1 MIMIIVVII
10 IIIIIIII
18 ITVTITI
25 ITMGIND
32 SNIDN
37 DNDNI
42 IQYKFDLPL
51 LLSSVQALLHCLS
64 TGYKEWRGSCK
75 ETVGPI
81 GYSRL
86 ICGLFVS
93 YKMKIGIL
101 HIV

>member
-1 MIMIIVVII
+1 
-10 IIIIIIII
+10 
-18 ITVTITI
+18 
-25 ITMGIND
+25 MGIND
-32 SNIDN
+32 SNIDNDNDN

-86 ICGLFVS
+86 ICRLFVS